1 MPSRPPPSRPKPLP
15 LEAPKIFS
23 QATTAHNVVLQLRQ
37 DPIGSISL
45 PGIEHTV
52 LCIHVGPSAL
62 LSCRRDGKQYRGS
75 AVHGD
80 VDIIPA
86 YTPSTWVAH
95 DYNDR
100 NLILALP
107 QSLIHSVAQDAGHNP
122 SRIEIR
128 NRFQIRDPELE
139 LIANAIHREVESG
152 HSSGRLYTE
161 GLVVAMTSR
170 LIAQHSSL
178 AQQQRMPRTAL
189 SGRRLKQVLSFIE
202 DQIAD
207 DLSLEQIASIA
218 DLSPSH
224 LKTLFRQ
231 AMGVPVHQYVIQ
243 RRVERARILLM
254 QDGLTMAEIAAACG
268 FAHQSHL
275 ARHIRRATGL
285 TPNTLRQKI
294 AAD

>member
-1 MPSRPPPSRPKPLP
+1 M
-15 LEAPKIFS
+15 
-23 QATTAHNVVLQLRQ
+23 
-37 DPIGSISL
+37 SL

-52 LCIHVGPSAL
+52 LCIHVGPAAL
-62 LSCRRDGKQYRGS
+62 LSCRRDGKQYRGT

-80 VDIIPA
+80 IDIIPA
-86 YTPSTWVAH
+86 YTPSDWIAH
-95 DYNDR
+95 DRNDR
-100 NLILALP
+100 NLLLALP
-107 QSLIHSVAQDAGHNP
+107 QSLVHSVVQDAGHDP

-128 NRFQIRDPELE
+128 NRFQVRDPELE
-139 LIANAIHREVESG
+139 LMANAIHREVESG

-161 GLVVAMTSR
+161 SLVVAMTSR

-178 AQQQRMPRTAL
+178 APPQRMPRTAL
-189 SGRRLKQVLSFIE
+189 SGHRLKQVLSFIE
-202 DQIAD
+202 DGIAE
-207 DLSLEQIASIA
+207 DLSLEQIASA
-218 DLSPSH
+218 ASLSPSH
-224 LKTLFRQ
+224 LKTLFRH

-243 RRVERARILLM
+243 RRVERARSLLA

-285 TPNTLRQKI
+285 TPHTIRQKI